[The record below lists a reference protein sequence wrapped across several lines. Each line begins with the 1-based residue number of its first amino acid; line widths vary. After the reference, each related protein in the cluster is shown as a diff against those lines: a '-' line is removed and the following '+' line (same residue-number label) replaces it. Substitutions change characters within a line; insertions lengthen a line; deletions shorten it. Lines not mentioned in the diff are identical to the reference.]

1 VRVMGNVCVGFS
13 ARFGMRKSLFP
24 LLVFF
29 FITLSSSGSFIL
41 LI

>member
-1 VRVMGNVCVGFS
+1 
-13 ARFGMRKSLFP
+13 MRKSLFP